1 MYTNS
6 LNTGTVYPPP
16 AGTLHKVYIRI
27 LYTEHQLLQE
37 LYTEVAWTGKA
48 LLLSLLTCARPHHC
62 SQWLSRIGGME
73 LLNAIVIFIVCL
85 LT

>member
-48 LLLSLLTCARPHHC
+48 TLAVFVDIITVANGCQESVEWNC
-62 SQWLSRIGGME
+62 GMQ
-73 LLNAIVIFIVCL
+73 
-85 LT
+85 